1 MLVEWRMHICLM
13 DIQFYPK
20 ITLSAICCSKEFF
33 IKNDFV
39 KIGGV
44 RLQDMLRYLRRVI

>member
-1 MLVEWRMHICLM
+1 MLVEWRMHICQT